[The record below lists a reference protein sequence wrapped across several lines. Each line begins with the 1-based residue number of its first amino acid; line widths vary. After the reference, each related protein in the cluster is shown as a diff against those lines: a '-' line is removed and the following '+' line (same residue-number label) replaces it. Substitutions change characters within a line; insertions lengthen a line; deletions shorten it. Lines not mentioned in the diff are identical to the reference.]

1 MIYCNGYS
9 LESEI
14 SMIRALF
21 KLFGTVVNG
30 AANVM
35 AGTAMLATAGIMVAQ
50 EKVEIKRLEKEL
62 EVSKMVPMHKDSRVT
77 IGKYMILD
85 IENGFRVLAG
95 TDDFDEAIEWV
106 TEYRLNGRKVKIQRE
121 DLK

>member
-1 MIYCNGYS
+1 
-9 LESEI
+9 
-14 SMIRALF
+14 MIRALF

-30 AANVM
+30 AVNVM
-35 AGTAMLATAGIMVAQ
+35 AGTAMLAATGIMAAQ
-50 EKVEIKRLEKEL
+50 GNAESKRLENEL
-62 EVSKMVPMHKDSRVT
+62 EVTKMVPMHKDSRVT
-77 IGKYMILD
+77 IGKYKILD
-85 IENGFRVLAG
+85 IDNGFRVLAG

>member
-1 MIYCNGYS
+1 MIG
-9 LESEI
+9 
-14 SMIRALF
+14 ALF

-35 AGTAMLATAGIMVAQ
+35 AGTAMLATAGIMAAQ
-50 EKVEIKRLEKEL
+50 ENAESKRLEKEL

-77 IGKYMILD
+77 IGKYKILD
-85 IENGFRVLAG
+85 IDKGFSVLAS

>member
-1 MIYCNGYS
+1 
-9 LESEI
+9 
-14 SMIRALF
+14 MIRALF

-35 AGTAMLATAGIMVAQ
+35 AGTAMLAASGIMAAQ
-50 EKVEIKRLEKEL
+50 GKAESKRLEKEL
-62 EVSKMVPMHKDSRVT
+62 EVSKMVPMHKDSRVI
-77 IGKYMILD
+77 IGKYKIID
-85 IENGFRVLAG
+85 IDNGFRVLAG

>member
-35 AGTAMLATAGIMVAQ
+35 AGTAMLATAGIMAAQ
-50 EKVEIKRLEKEL
+50 EKAEIKRLEKEL
-62 EVSKMVPMHKDSRVT
+62 EVSKMVLMHKDSRVT